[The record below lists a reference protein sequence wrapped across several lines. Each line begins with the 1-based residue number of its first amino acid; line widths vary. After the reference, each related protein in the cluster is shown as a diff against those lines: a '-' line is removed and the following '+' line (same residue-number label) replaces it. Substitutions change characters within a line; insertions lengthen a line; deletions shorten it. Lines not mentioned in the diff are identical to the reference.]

1 MQQINSTSLDLQQT
15 KNETENCNDSVLFS
29 HIYIL
34 SISVTYI
41 IQYESF
47 VLHNEIMWERQSREC
62 ARAS

>member
-15 KNETENCNDSVLFS
+15 KNKTENCNDSVLFS
-29 HIYIL
+29 HRYIL

-41 IQYESF
+41 IQYKSF